1 MNGIKIFSFKYIV
14 VDYLGKFPISGKKSL
29 SFLFWEGKSSRKKIS
44 KSSLLF
50 LSSFSYVDLVN
61 IVQLIFV

>member
-1 MNGIKIFSFKYIV
+1 MNGIKIFFFKYLV
-14 VDYLGKFPISGKKSL
+14 VDYSGKFPINGKKSF

-44 KSSLLF
+44 TSSLLF
-50 LSSFSYVDLVN
+50 LSSFSYGDLVN